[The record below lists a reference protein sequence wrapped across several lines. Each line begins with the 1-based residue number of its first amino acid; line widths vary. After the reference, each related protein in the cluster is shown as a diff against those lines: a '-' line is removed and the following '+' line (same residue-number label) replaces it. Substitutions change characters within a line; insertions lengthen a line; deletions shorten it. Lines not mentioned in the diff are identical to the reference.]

1 MGLKTESVGF
11 AAGIFESMVM
21 AFTPDDVISAV
32 DGLVHT
38 AVDKDMSGVQK
49 FNWVIDQSK
58 DLLPRILK
66 PVLLFLAQALY
77 DGMVEKAKNG
87 RKV

>member
-1 MGLKTESVGF
+1 MGIMIIPVISSLS
-11 AAGIFESMVM
+11 
-21 AFTPDDVISAV
+21 DDVISAV